1 MVPCYKQSMPTIHD
15 TIPKTVEGYSYTLF
29 VYDKDDVAQLTM
41 RNAIYLF
48 LEAPRW
54 QNGRQVYNI
63 LYVGQTT
70 ERVCDRMSGHHKWD
84 EAVRR
89 GFRYLAVMQ
98 VNAYSLDR
106 LEREFIAAYH
116 PPLNEKL

>member
-1 MVPCYKQSMPTIHD
+1 MFTINKTA
-15 TIPKTVEGYSYTLF
+15 TITATVGGNNYTF
-29 VYDKDDVAQLTM
+29 SVYDKDDAEQLTT
-41 RNAIYLF
+41 RNVIYLF
-48 LEAPRW
+48 LESPKW

-70 ERVCDRMSGHHKWD
+70 ERVCDRMRGHHKWD
-84 EAVRR
+84 EAERW

-98 VNAYSLDR
+98 EDAYSLDR
-106 LEREFIAAYH
+106 LEREFIAAYN

>member
-1 MVPCYKQSMPTIHD
+1 MPTLHN
-15 TIPKTVEGYSYTLF
+15 TISATVDGYNYTLF
-29 VYDKDDVAQLTM
+29 VYDKDDAEQLTM

-48 LEAPRW
+48 LESPGW
-54 QNGRQVYNI
+54 KNGRYDYNI

-70 ERVCDRMSGHHKWD
+70 ERVCDRMRLHHKWD
-84 EAVRR
+84 EAERR

-106 LEREFIAAYH
+106 LERQFITAYN